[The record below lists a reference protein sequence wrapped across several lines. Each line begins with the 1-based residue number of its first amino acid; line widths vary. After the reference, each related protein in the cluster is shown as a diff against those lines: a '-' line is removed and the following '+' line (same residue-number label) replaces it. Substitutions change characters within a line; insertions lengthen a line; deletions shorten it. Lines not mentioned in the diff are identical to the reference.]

1 MAGLFLLSSIPDTDS
16 PSSLLQQAILWVPAT
31 WQNLLHIPLYGGL
44 ALSWAWSLETTPLN
58 RQFILLLTLGLTVG
72 WGILDEL
79 HQATVPGRYGS
90 LTDMGLNILGA
101 LLATY
106 LMSRLWHANARHQ
119 NSQL

>member
-1 MAGLFLLSSIPDTDS
+1 MAGLFLLSSIPDTDA

-44 ALSWAWSLETTPLN
+44 ALSWAWSLETTSLKRQLIVPLA
-58 RQFILLLTLGLTVG
+58 LGLTVG

-101 LLATY
+101 MLAMLLM
-106 LMSRLWHANARHQ
+106 LRLWHP
-119 NSQL
+119 NSRQQKLQ